1 MSVPPDQMMMGGP
14 PPMGGGG
21 PSGIPP
27 NLLPFASTQPGGI
40 EQLAGPLL
48 AQQQLDMQAL
58 KRQQLEAVMA
68 VVMQNM
74 AQMPNPAAEAA
85 QVEPSAP
92 MDGAALGGPPDPS
105 LATSGAPDPIG
116 QGGY

>member
-1 MSVPPDQMMMGGP
+1 MMMGGP
-14 PPMGGGG
+14 QPPMSG

-92 MDGAALGGPPDPS
+92 LDGAAQGGPGAADRSLGGGPPDPM
-105 LATSGAPDPIG
+105 G

>member
-1 MSVPPDQMMMGGP
+1 MSVPADQMGGP
-14 PPMGGGG
+14 PPPQMGGGG
-21 PSGIPP
+21 GGMLPP
-27 NLLPFASTQPGGI
+27 NLLPFASVQPGGI
-40 EQLAGPLL
+40 EALAAPLL
-48 AQQQLDMQAL
+48 AQQQMDMQAL

-92 MDGAALGGPPDPS
+92 MDGAQVGGPPDPS
-105 LATSGAPDPIG
+105 LMGGGAPGPS
-116 QGGY
+116 Y

>member
-1 MSVPPDQMMMGGP
+1 MSVPAEQMGGP
-14 PPMGGGG
+14 PMGAPPMGGG

-40 EQLAGPLL
+40 AALAGPLL

-58 KRQQLEAVMA
+58 RRQQLEAVMA

-85 QVEPSAP
+85 QVEPSPP
-92 MDGAALGGPPDPS
+92 MDGAQMAPDPSMGGAGGPPDPY
-105 LATSGAPDPIG
+105 GV
-116 QGGY
+116 